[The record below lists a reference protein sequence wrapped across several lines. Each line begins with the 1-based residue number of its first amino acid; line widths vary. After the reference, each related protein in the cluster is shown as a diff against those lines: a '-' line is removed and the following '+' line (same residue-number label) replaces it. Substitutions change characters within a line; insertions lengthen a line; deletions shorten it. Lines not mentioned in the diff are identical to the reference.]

1 VRAEL
6 RRQCKV
12 AKHAEEVRWEGG
24 GEKDEREGRQEVAVA
39 RSRGERDAAAALR
52 ELRERNERVH
62 ALSHDGLHDGLH
74 AKQESV
80 LSRSVRRRELL
91 SRRRWGS
98 CLAAAARTSVAEPLC
113 RTVDLRAVRR
123 TVAGRRP
130 AALVVF
136 SKGNL

>member
-1 VRAEL
+1 M
-6 RRQCKV
+6 

-62 ALSHDGLHDGLH
+62 ALSHDGLH

-113 RTVDLRAVRR
+113 RTVDLRAVLPERWQQG
-123 TVAGRRP
+123 AGRPRW
-130 AALVVF
+130 LCF
-136 SKGNL
+136 SKGNLIKMIV

>member
-1 VRAEL
+1 M
-6 RRQCKV
+6 

-62 ALSHDGLHDGLH
+62 ALSHDGLH

-113 RTVDLRAVRR
+113 RTVDCGRAP
-123 TVAGRRP
+123 AGR
-130 AALVVF
+130 VGCVF
-136 SKGNL
+136 KRKLDFKMIV